1 MESLGFTKQ
10 HKKLGGESVY
20 MVISGEDG
28 EGRLDQNALFALR
41 KMSHK
46 NKKAWRCSIV
56 GRILA

>member
-10 HKKLGGESVY
+10 RKKFGGESVY
-20 MVISGEDG
+20 MVLSGEDG
-28 EGRLDQNALFALR
+28 EGRLDQNTLFALR

-46 NKKAWRCSIV
+46 NKKAWRSSTV